1 MPMKKY
7 LYNIAMVVIIATIAI
22 SLTSCDKDSDLEMSD
37 LEGAWKL
44 QSSSGYGETKQ
55 YDEERWTYV
64 KLMSNGTFVEVDHK
78 YDGDCSVQTGE
89 CWVDSKTRTLNVRQ
103 QSYKTTDPY
112 SIPLTGTTVGMEIVE
127 KTDNKMTLRTLGVTA
142 TYVRVSNSEFEQ
154 KYATVMNIIS
164 SYLSY

>member
-1 MPMKKY
+1 MKKKY
-7 LYNIAMVVIIATIAI
+7 LYNIVALFLATTIAI
-22 SLTSCDKDSDLEMSD
+22 SLTSCDKDSDLEMSGFA
-37 LEGAWKL
+37 GAWKL

-64 KLMSNGTFVEVDHK
+64 KIMSNGTYVEVDHED
-78 YDGDCSVQTGE
+78 DGDCSVQTGE
-89 CWVDSKTRTLNVRQ
+89 CWVDSKTRTINVRL
-103 QSYKTTDPY
+103 QSYKTTKQY

>member
-7 LYNIAMVVIIATIAI
+7 LYNIVMVAIVATIAI

-64 KLMSNGTFVEVDHK
+64 KFMSNGTYVEVDHED
-78 YDGDCSVQTGE
+78 DGDCSVQTGE
-89 CWVDSKTRTLNVRQ
+89 CWVDSKTRTINVRS
-103 QSYKTTDPY
+103 QSYKTTKLY

>member
-1 MPMKKY
+1 MKKY
-7 LYNIAMVVIIATIAI
+7 LYNIVMVVIVATIAI

-64 KLMSNGTFVEVDHK
+64 KFMSNRTYVEVDHK
-78 YDGDCSVQTGE
+78 GDGDCSVQTGE

-127 KTDNKMTLRTLGVTA
+127 KTDNKMTLRTLGSEATD

>member
-1 MPMKKY
+1 MKKY
-7 LYNIAMVVIIATIAI
+7 LYNIAMVVIVATIAI

-44 QSSSGYGETKQ
+44 QSSSGYGMTIQ
-55 YDEERWTYV
+55 NDEENWDYWKFT
-64 KLMSNGTFVEVDHK
+64 SNGTILDVQHK
-78 YDGDCSVQTGE
+78 NGNYTIQTLE
-89 CWVDSKTRTLNVRQ
+89 YWVDSKTRTLSARQ
-103 QSYKTTDPY
+103 KSYKTTKTY
-112 SIPLTGTTVGMEIVE
+112 SIPLTGTTIGYEIVE

>member
-1 MPMKKY
+1 MKKY
-7 LYNIAMVVIIATIAI
+7 LYNIVMVVIVAIIAI
-22 SLTSCDKDSDLEMSD
+22 SLTSCDKDSDSDMSGFA
-37 LEGAWKL
+37 GAWKL

-64 KLMSNGTFVEVDHK
+64 KFMSNGTYVEVDHED
-78 YDGDCSVQTGE
+78 DGDCSVQTGE
-89 CWVDSKTRTLNVRQ
+89 CWVDSKTRTINVRS
-103 QSYKTTDPY
+103 QSYKTTELY
-112 SIPLTGTTVGMEIVE
+112 NIPLTGTTVGMEIVE

-154 KYATVMNIIS
+154 KYATVKNIIS

>member
-1 MPMKKY
+1 M
-7 LYNIAMVVIIATIAI
+7 ATTIAI

-44 QSSSGYGETKQ
+44 QSSSGYGMTIQ
-55 YDEERWTYV
+55 NDEENWEYWKFT
-64 KLMSNGTFVEVDHK
+64 SNGTILDVQHK
-78 YDGDCSVQTGE
+78 NGNYTIQTLE
-89 CWVDSKTRTLNVRQ
+89 CWVDSKTRTINVRL
-103 QSYKTTDPY
+103 QSYKTTKQY

>member
-1 MPMKKY
+1 MKKY

-55 YDEERWTYV
+55 YDEEEWIYV
-64 KLMSNGTFVEVDHK
+64 KFMSNGTYVEVDHK
-78 YDGDCSVQTGE
+78 GDGDCSVQTGE

-154 KYATVMNIIS
+154 KYATVMNAIS

>member
-1 MPMKKY
+1 MKKKY
-7 LYNIAMVVIIATIAI
+7 LYNIVALFLATTIAI
-22 SLTSCDKDSDLEMSD
+22 SLTSCDKDSDSDMSGFA
-37 LEGAWKL
+37 EAWKL
-44 QSSSGYGETKQ
+44 QISSGY
-55 YDEERWTYV
+55 EEDWAYV
-64 KLMSNGTFVEVDHK
+64 KFMSNGTFVEVDHK

>member
-1 MPMKKY
+1 MKKY
-7 LYNIAMVVIIATIAI
+7 LYNIVMVAIVATIAI
-22 SLTSCDKDSDLEMSD
+22 SLTSCDKDSDSDMSGFA
-37 LEGAWKL
+37 GAWKL

-64 KLMSNGTFVEVDHK
+64 KFMSNGTYVEVDHED
-78 YDGDCSVQTGE
+78 DGDCSVQTGE
-89 CWVDSKTRTLNVRQ
+89 CWVDSKTRTINVRS
-103 QSYKTTDPY
+103 QSYKTTKQY
-112 SIPLTGTTVGMEIVE
+112 SIPLTGTTIGSEIVE

-164 SYLSY
+164 SLSLY

>member
-1 MPMKKY
+1 MKKY
-7 LYNIAMVVIIATIAI
+7 LYNIAMVVIVATIAI

-44 QSSSGYGETKQ
+44 QSSSGYGMTIQ
-55 YDEERWTYV
+55 NDEENWEYWKFT
-64 KLMSNGTFVEVDHK
+64 SNGTILDVQHK
-78 YDGDCSVQTGE
+78 NGNYTIQTLE
-89 CWVDSKTRTLNVRQ
+89 YWVDSKTRTLSARQ
-103 QSYKTTDPY
+103 KSYKTTKTY
-112 SIPLTGTTVGMEIVE
+112 SIPLTGTTIGYEIVE

>member
-1 MPMKKY
+1 MKKY
-7 LYNIAMVVIIATIAI
+7 LYNIAMVVIVATIAI

-55 YDEERWTYV
+55 YDEEKWTYV
-64 KLMSNGTFVEVDHK
+64 KFMSNGTYVEVDHED
-78 YDGDCSVQTGE
+78 DGDCSVQTGE
-89 CWVDSKTRTLNVRQ
+89 CWVDSKTRTINVRL
-103 QSYKTTDPY
+103 QSYKTTKQY

>member
-7 LYNIAMVVIIATIAI
+7 LYNIVMVAIVATIAI
-22 SLTSCDKDSDLEMSD
+22 SLTSCDKDSDLEMSGF
-37 LEGAWKL
+37 EGAWKL

-64 KLMSNGTFVEVDHK
+64 KFMSNGTYVEVDHED
-78 YDGDCSVQTGE
+78 DGDCSVQTGE
-89 CWVDSKTRTLNVRQ
+89 CWVDSKTRTINVRS
-103 QSYKTTDPY
+103 QSYKTTELY
-112 SIPLTGTTVGMEIVE
+112 NIPLTGTTVGMEIVE

-164 SYLSY
+164 SLSLY

>member
-1 MPMKKY
+1 MKKY
-7 LYNIAMVVIIATIAI
+7 LYNIVMVVIVATIAI
-22 SLTSCDKDSDLEMSD
+22 SLTSCDKDSDSDMSGFA
-37 LEGAWKL
+37 EAWKL
-44 QSSSGYGETKQ
+44 QSSSGY
-55 YDEERWTYV
+55 EEDWVYV
-64 KLMSNGTFVEVDHK
+64 KFMSNRTYVEVDHK
-78 YDGDCSVQTGE
+78 GDGDCSVQTGE

>member
-1 MPMKKY
+1 MKKY
-7 LYNIAMVVIIATIAI
+7 LYNIAMVVIVATIAI

-55 YDEERWTYV
+55 YDEEEWTYV
-64 KLMSNGTFVEVDHK
+64 KIMSNGTYVEVDHED
-78 YDGDCSVQTGE
+78 DGDCSVQTGE
-89 CWVDSKTRTLNVRQ
+89 CWVDSKTRTINVRL
-103 QSYKTTDPY
+103 QSYKTTELY
-112 SIPLTGTTVGMEIVE
+112 NIPLTGTTVGMEIVE

-154 KYATVMNIIS
+154 KYATVMNAIS